1 VAVRLLAF
9 GLEAIHDCN
18 PVSKVRAFFER
29 YHARGGYT
37 LVNLCNERDYADSDF
52 PSASGVLRFPSDDHH
67 APPLAQMVAFCEAVH
82 RILTGAPGPAV
93 RSPVETHA
101 LLRTKLS
108 SASLPSIDE
117 AETAALDSPADNMG
131 TLDMLHGAQ
140 RLAPEAL
147 NPDPNAKP
155 SQRAG
160 DAQATG
166 SAAKDDL
173 VPTILHTSKIAPPEL
188 MAPTPVSEVSQ
199 LPVASEGMGT
209 CKGDAEYDASHSTED
224 GSPPATDLPVIATH
238 CKAGKGRTGVMMAA
252 YLMWAAHPECA
263 SSDDAIAFFRRMR
276 TTDGDAVVNPSQIR
290 YVRHFAS
297 LVQAPLAQ
305 RQTFLRGSPIRL
317 LAMSIS
323 SAPSAS
329 RAAPEDGGGMR
340 GYAGVAASALMGAF
354 MSSSSAWLLQFRVST
369 VEVRRRPDGVSAHIE
384 PLSATTPCACTCEA
398 GEVLFELA
406 GEGVDISSELLLSL
420 RALGGISSEG
430 EELGWVH
437 IHTSFLEEEQ
447 PAYVP
452 AVGSLWRERDVTVRS
467 AAFDKAGVDLVDV
480 DSRFRE
486 DWILRIYYIPIG

>member
-1 VAVRLLAF
+1 MAVRLLAF

-276 TTDGDAVVNPSQIR
+276 TTDGDAVVNPSQ
-290 YVRHFAS
+290 VRHPRAGGPLRPCSAIS
-297 LVQAPLAQ
+297 LPVLEWAPKISAKVTAVPAL
-305 RQTFLRGSPIRL
+305 
-317 LAMSIS
+317 S
-323 SAPSAS
+323 SALL
-329 RAAPEDGGGMR
+329 RCLH
-340 GYAGVAASALMGAF
+340 AL
-354 MSSSSAWLLQFRVST
+354 T
-369 VEVRRRPDGVSAHIE
+369 PPRR
-384 PLSATTPCACTCEA
+384 SATCA
-398 GEVLFELA
+398 
-406 GEGVDISSELLLSL
+406 ISPHWCK
-420 RALGGISSEG
+420 R
-430 EELGWVH
+430 
-437 IHTSFLEEEQ
+437 
-447 PAYVP
+447 P
-452 AVGSLWRERDVTVRS
+452 WRNAKPSCAAHRS
-467 AAFDKAGVDLVDV
+467 VC
-480 DSRFRE
+480 
-486 DWILRIYYIPIG
+486 